1 MLDAEAITLKRADL
15 VLAVSEHLV
24 SRCQSAGRCALFP
37 HAVDFEHFAKAST
50 TLPHPDLQQIPG
62 PRIGFFG
69 LLYEK
74 IDYELLTKIAN
85 RFTEASLVLIGPI
98 DYCPESIKALPN
110 VHLLGPKP
118 YAELPKWLAGLD
130 VLLLPYV
137 MDEMI
142 RQSNPLKLRECL
154 ATGKPTVSVE
164 VPEARDHEPHI
175 RVAETHEEFLR
186 ALEDALNEPPESSQ
200 RGQRQEK
207 VRFQTWDNRA
217 RQLAEYITSLSS
229 NAH

>member
-1 MLDAEAITLKRADL
+1 M
-15 VLAVSEHLV
+15 
-24 SRCQSAGRCALFP
+24 
-37 HAVDFEHFAKAST
+37 
-50 TLPHPDLQQIPG
+50 PHPDFHKIPG

-74 IDYELLTKIAN
+74 IDYELLAKVAKTFPHK
-85 RFTEASLVLIGPI
+85 SLVLIGPI

-118 YAELPKWLAGLD
+118 YSELPQWLAGLD

-164 VPEARDHEPHI
+164 VPEAREHEPHI
-175 RVAETHEEFLR
+175 RVAECHEDFIHAIR
-186 ALEDALNEPPESSQ
+186 DALEESPNLPHGAYDNKRSNTKPGTIALANWRNTSS
-200 RGQRQEK
+200 RLRQTHFKSK
-207 VRFQTWDNRA
+207 VQTEC
-217 RQLAEYITSLSS
+217 QLP
-229 NAH
+229 